1 MDQVRLGRYIDVR
14 IYIVDCEVS
23 LMAVN
28 LELVKASTCFLKQLA
43 AILGLSTVLGT
54 HKFLQQDGRTLLMPR
69 RGDKLLKV

>member
-1 MDQVRLGRYIDVR
+1 
-14 IYIVDCEVS
+14 
-23 LMAVN
+23 MAVN